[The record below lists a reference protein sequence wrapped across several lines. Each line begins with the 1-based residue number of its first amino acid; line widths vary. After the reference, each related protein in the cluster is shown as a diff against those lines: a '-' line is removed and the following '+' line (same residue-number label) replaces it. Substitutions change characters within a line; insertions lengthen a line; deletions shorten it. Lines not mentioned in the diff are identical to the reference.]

1 MNSPVQ
7 KIKERLSIEEV
18 VSSYIKLD
26 RAGANLKAKCPF
38 HNEKTPS
45 FFISPSRGTYYC
57 FGCGASGD
65 IFTFVEEFEGLDF
78 RGALKMLADRAGV
91 SLAEFSKEKEGEK
104 ERLYKIMEEATKFF
118 EKNLGDNKEVIEYL
132 KKRGLEDKTIK
143 DFRIGF
149 IKPDWR
155 LLYSYLG
162 GIGFTDT
169 EIEKA
174 GLVKKTEKGFYDRFR
189 GRVMFPI
196 SDSSGRVIAFSG
208 RIFIDDGKS
217 AKYLNSPETPIFK
230 KSAVLYGL
238 DKAKQSIRKND
249 FSIVVEG
256 QFDLIL
262 SHQAGF
268 RNTVATSGTALVE
281 SDKLE
286 DNTINNLGLISR
298 LSQNIIFIFD
308 ADKAGFAASIR
319 ATPIAL
325 ALFSDM
331 NVKATQI
338 PEGMDPA
345 DLISQRGPGAWREVI
360 RNSKHIIEFLLDKI
374 LINKNNDKLK
384 IKLEIND
391 KIIPFLSLINNPVK
405 KSHFISM
412 VSSKSGINENDIRER
427 LKKIEQD
434 LKYEKEEIKEVKET
448 SSIVYKKD
456 YIERKLLGI
465 ILWQKTLLNSGR
477 GTPEKEP
484 RIDIEKI
491 LKELADI
498 LGIPALELLEKT
510 KDSEGDLIFEAEV
523 FYGEGADI
531 LKDIEEMLS
540 NLKEEYLKEELES
553 KMRELHN
560 AEEIKDT
567 ELSSK
572 ILKEC
577 QVLNSKIQNIKNG
590 RLSLGRE
597 SALGA
602 ENY

>member
-1 MNSPVQ
+1 
-7 KIKERLSIEEV
+7 
-18 VSSYIKLD
+18 
-26 RAGANLKAKCPF
+26 
-38 HNEKTPS
+38 
-45 FFISPSRGTYYC
+45 
-57 FGCGASGD
+57 
-65 IFTFVEEFEGLDF
+65 
-78 RGALKMLADRAGV
+78 
-91 SLAEFSKEKEGEK
+91 
-104 ERLYKIMEEATKFF
+104 
-118 EKNLGDNKEVIEYL
+118 
-132 KKRGLEDKTIK
+132 
-143 DFRIGF
+143 
-149 IKPDWR
+149 
-155 LLYSYLG
+155 
-162 GIGFTDT
+162 
-169 EIEKA
+169 
-174 GLVKKTEKGFYDRFR
+174 
-189 GRVMFPI
+189 
-196 SDSSGRVIAFSG
+196 
-208 RIFIDDGKS
+208 
-217 AKYLNSPETPIFK
+217 
-230 KSAVLYGL
+230 
-238 DKAKQSIRKND
+238 
-249 FSIVVEG
+249 
-256 QFDLIL
+256 
-262 SHQAGF
+262 
-268 RNTVATSGTALVE
+268 
-281 SDKLE
+281 
-286 DNTINNLGLISR
+286 
-298 LSQNIIFIFD
+298 
-308 ADKAGFAASIR
+308 
-319 ATPIAL
+319 
-325 ALFSDM
+325 
-331 NVKATQI
+331 
-338 PEGMDPA
+338 
-345 DLISQRGPGAWREVI
+345 
-360 RNSKHIIEFLLDKI
+360 
-374 LINKNNDKLK
+374 
-384 IKLEIND
+384 
-391 KIIPFLSLINNPVK
+391 
-405 KSHFISM
+405 M

-465 ILWQKTLLNSGR
+465 ILWQKILLNSGR